1 MNMTRKINVNVS
13 QTVKN
18 AVGKNEDFHFYV
30 DELASD
36 DYMPTYV
43 GLADEKYAFES
54 MDESFFEFLTCK
66 IHENGIYIR
75 MIHATGESTPDGA
88 LFTLECGD
96 STMTFE
102 TVDSN
107 VLVFEFA
114 DYGIKILNDE
124 VTLGAT
130 VDGGCAH
137 TPYFAEFGSS
147 KANDQFLS
155 LDNPLNKYVID
166 LLLEM
171 IVLDE

>member
-1 MNMTRKINVNVS
+1 MIIRLSSGLPDALRFSGLHNRS
-13 QTVKN
+13 Q
-18 AVGKNEDFHFYV
+18 F
-30 DELASD
+30 
-36 DYMPTYV
+36 
-43 GLADEKYAFES
+43 
-54 MDESFFEFLTCK
+54 
-66 IHENGIYIR
+66 I
-75 MIHATGESTPDGA
+75 
-88 LFTLECGD
+88 
-96 STMTFE
+96 
-102 TVDSN
+102 
-107 VLVFEFA
+107 EFA

>member
-1 MNMTRKINVNVS
+1 
-13 QTVKN
+13 
-18 AVGKNEDFHFYV
+18 
-30 DELASD
+30 
-36 DYMPTYV
+36 
-43 GLADEKYAFES
+43 
-54 MDESFFEFLTCK
+54 
-66 IHENGIYIR
+66 

-102 TVDSN
+102 TADSN

-137 TPYFAEFGSS
+137 MPYFAEFGSS